1 MRPDRTND
9 AGTLALQALAA
20 AMSDQRL
27 ADRFLS
33 LSGIDA
39 PELRQRAGNPRFQAA
54 FISFLEGHEPDLI
67 AIADAVGVEP
77 ADLVEARRALEA

>member
-1 MRPDRTND
+1 MRHPRTND

-20 AMSDQRL
+20 AMEDQRL
-27 ADRFLS
+27 AERFLS

-54 FISFLEGHEPDLI
+54 FLSFLEAHEPDLI
-67 AIADAVGVEP
+67 TISEAIGVEP
-77 ADLVEARRALEA
+77 SELVDARRALEA

>member
-54 FISFLEGHEPDLI
+54 FLSFLEAHEPDLV
-67 AIADAVGVEP
+67 AIADAIGVEP
-77 ADLVEARRALEA
+77 SELVEARRLLEA